1 VNRCGPGKPE
11 GEGANR
17 GVSKVVGDK
26 AELNDATDMARARRR
41 PQNRRE
47 TMASGGGAP

>member
-17 GVSKVVGDK
+17 GMSQVVGDK
-26 AELNDATDMARARRR
+26 AELIEATNMARARRR
-41 PQNRRE
+41 PQN
-47 TMASGGGAP
+47 G